1 MPEPTRDMRFQAVLP
16 TLQKSVVYQPDG
28 SFYIGG
34 ICSDPSLDLQGDRVD
49 QASVLAHADY
59 LKSWGKLNWNHQ
71 AEAIGDIEE
80 VRRITPKEAAREF
93 GRKLEGDG
101 TYMKARVYP
110 LVAPVNGVDVNP
122 TDLKRAHQRAH
133 ADAHMGFS
141 LQGKLRRIGGV
152 AYPTAIYQTA
162 LCDQAI
168 NTNTV
173 AVPMAK
179 SLQEAQELWEAGQ
192 PDVVIEYGE
201 VRLAKA
207 EFADPFP
214 DRIPGEQLSPAGVD
228 RGLRLCLASEEEA
241 CSMYTAQAAAA
252 DLAGVPEAAEVLRSI
267 ADEERVHAGEFLR
280 LLDTLNGSEASKLA
294 EGAAEVEDMLSTRTK
309 GLLAMA
315 KAHVKGHVRTVGGKL
330 VQVKEHED
338 KRTTG
343 REGTESAAVIR
354 HYADKVRTDSQGPTK
369 YDYQGK
375 AGVARL
381 NRMTSLL
388 DLYAELLAAEG
399 PGALSS
405 RAEQIRATAEHAK
418 GADLTKLTDELRTL
432 HTCEGLLKRA
442 GLAKSLSTN
451 ADTDEATLTGGASF
465 RKQSLKPR
473 LCSKC
478 GAECGD
484 DETMCKC
491 GAKQPSLL
499 AKGLAALAG
508 LRVQGGGK

>member
-80 VRRITPKEAAREF
+80 VRRITPEEAAREF

-110 LVAPVNGVDVNP
+110 LVPLTAGGVDVNP

-133 ADAHMGFS
+133 ADARMGFS

-201 VRLAKA
+201 VPLAKA

-294 EGAAEVEDMLSTRTK
+294 EGAAEVNDML
-309 GLLAMA
+309 AF
-315 KAHVKGHVRTVGGKL
+315 VKDPDKYKT
-330 VQVKEHED
+330 EHD
-338 KRTTG
+338 
-343 REGTESAAVIR
+343 
-354 HYADKVRTDSQGPTK
+354 P
-369 YDYQGK
+369 
-375 AGVARL
+375 
-381 NRMTSLL
+381 
-388 DLYAELLAAEG
+388 
-399 PGALSS
+399 
-405 RAEQIRATAEHAK
+405 
-418 GADLTKLTDELRTL
+418 
-432 HTCEGLLKRA
+432 GLLKS
-442 GLAKSLSTN
+442 GLSTN

-491 GAKQPSLL
+491 GAKQPSLM
-499 AKGLAALAG
+499 AKGLAALAR
-508 LRVQGGGK
+508 LRAQGGAS